1 MRDDLIFAL
10 AVSTVTIWVFVAV
23 RVAHFLGLLR

>member
-10 AVSTVTIWVFVAV
+10 AVSNIMIWVFVAA